1 MSDDLQASS
10 LPDPVLESVPVSEP
24 SVVEAV
30 VEPALEPLP
39 IVDQPDSPPEEIS
52 KQKANWTPER
62 RAALSAKMKEKHAEK
77 SATPS
82 PFALSEDHEF
92 PTSSTRPAAVTAS
105 SSATSLAIPPAA
117 AADLSSSI
125 PPDPP
130 PLPGTPASPFRRCS
144 CLGVLPG
151 RCCTFCYGTKWIKL
165 CPKCEGEGRISL
177 TVRKGAER
185 SQPCGHCG
193 GRGTLPVNLKEV
205 NEATQLAEEFVA
217 GEDGKGK
224 VEIIATAEPEFRRA
238 VRLPGIGAT
247 AKKRGGTLMARRRDK
262 ARNEN
267 RVKQYKGARGK
278 TAAAT
283 AKAS

>member
-30 VEPALEPLP
+30 SEPLP
-39 IVDQPDSPPEEIS
+39 LADSPPEEIS

-77 SATPS
+77 SATLS

-92 PTSSTRPAAVTAS
+92 PTSSTRPAAVTA
-105 SSATSLAIPPAA
+105 SLAIPPAA

-130 PLPGTPASPFRRCS
+130 PLPGTPLSPFRRCS

-193 GRGTLPVNLKEV
+193 GRGTLPANLKEV
-205 NEATQLAEEFVA
+205 NEATRLAEEFVA

-278 TAAAT
+278 SAAT